1 MIKRK
6 SECKVIVL
14 KKALIFLTLV
24 LVAALF
30 VSCVKTITVP
40 EANAVLSF
48 KYNGNDIVVE
58 LSAEES
64 ETIRTIFNNKRP
76 YQDNPSCGFTENV
89 SIRFDDSVFCIACD
103 NCSTIKFQGQFFS
116 ISDDERETINQI
128 FEIHGGFFPCA

>member
-1 MIKRK
+1 MIK
-6 SECKVIVL
+6 L
-14 KKALIFLTLV
+14 KKTLIILTLA
-24 LVAALF
+24 LVTILF
-30 VSCVKTITVP
+30 VSCTKAITVP
-40 EANAVLSF
+40 EANAVLTF

-64 ETIRTIFNNKRP
+64 ETIRTIFNNKRT

-89 SIRFDDSVFCIACD
+89 SVRFNDSVFCIACD
-103 NCSTIKFQGQFFS
+103 NCSMVKYQGQFFS